1 VGGLE
6 LADLDSLPAAVQPD
20 RVSAP
25 RGATGAPS
33 DPGELERRLDYRFK
47 DRLLLRE
54 ALTHGSASGPGRGR
68 RRTNERLEFLGD
80 RVVGLAVAELLIRR
94 YPDEPEGALS
104 PRLSGL
110 VSEPALAAVART
122 LGLGAW
128 LVVARSE
135 EEAGGRER
143 PAILADAFEAL
154 IGAVYLDGGW
164 DRAAA
169 IVRRGVEPL
178 LETMVAPPRDAKS
191 RLQEWT
197 QARSL
202 GLPRYELVQAEG
214 PDHAPIFE
222 VAVAVADLPPA
233 RAAAQS
239 KRAAEQAAAAAL
251 LARLEGAGA
260 TDG

>member
-1 VGGLE
+1 
-6 LADLDSLPAAVQPD
+6 
-20 RVSAP
+20 VSAP
-25 RGATGAPS
+25 RAAIGAPP
-33 DPGELERRLDYRFK
+33 DPRELEGRLGYRFK
-47 DRLLLRE
+47 DRRLLRE
-54 ALTHGSASGPGRGR
+54 ALTHGSAIGPGRGR

-80 RVVGLAVAELLIRR
+80 RVVGLAVAELLISR
-94 YPDEPEGALS
+94 YPQEPEGALS
-104 PRLSGL
+104 SRLSGL
-110 VSEPALAAVART
+110 VSEPALAAAGRA

-135 EEAGGRER
+135 EAAGGRER

-164 DRAAA
+164 EAAA
-169 IVRRGVEPL
+169 RLVRGCVEPL
-178 LETMVAPPRDAKS
+178 LETMVVPPRDAKS

-202 GLPRYELVQAEG
+202 GLPRYELVQTEG
-214 PDHAPIFE
+214 PDHAPIFA

-233 RAAAQS
+233 HAAAPS

>member
-1 VGGLE
+1 
-6 LADLDSLPAAVQPD
+6 
-20 RVSAP
+20 VSAP
-25 RGATGAPS
+25 RGSGGAPP
-33 DPGELERRLDYRFK
+33 DPRELEGRLGYRFQ
-47 DRLLLRE
+47 DRRLLRE
-54 ALTHGSASGPGRGR
+54 ALTHGSASAPGRRR

-80 RVVGLAVAELLIRR
+80 RVVGLAVAELLIGRH
-94 YPDEPEGALS
+94 PNEPEGALS
-104 PRLSGL
+104 PRLSAL
-110 VSEPALAAVART
+110 VSEPALAAVARA

-143 PAILADAFEAL
+143 AAILADAFEAL

-164 DRAAA
+164 EAAA
-169 IVRRGVEPL
+169 GIVRRGVEPL
-178 LETMVAPPRDAKS
+178 LETMVVPPRDAKS

-233 RAAAQS
+233 RAAAPS

-251 LARLEGAGA
+251 LAQLESPGAA
-260 TDG
+260 DG